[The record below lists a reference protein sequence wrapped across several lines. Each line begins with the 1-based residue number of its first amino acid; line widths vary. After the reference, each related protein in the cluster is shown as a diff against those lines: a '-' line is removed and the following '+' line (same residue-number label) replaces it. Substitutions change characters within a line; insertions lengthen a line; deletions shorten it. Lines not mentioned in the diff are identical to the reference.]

1 MELYSY
7 EVEGD
12 PELLKLKIG
21 GDWIVRDRVPAEQLV
36 QPLEAII
43 QRAIRQRITLD
54 LRQVERDVV
63 VARGRYHSS
72 PLPDHAEDEIEIYA
86 REIAKEDDDRGG
98 GAGVFP
104 HFLRSMEKWIGRPI
118 VNEVDLPPKKNIA
131 WHYNRREAP
140 TEKAR
145 RDDREGALVL
155 KHLEEQTG
163 LTFTREKRSIRIL
176 FVQRA
181 VASKQ
186 LFMKSGK

>member
-1 MELYSY
+1 MPILSY
-7 EVEGD
+7 WKV
-12 PELLKLKIG
+12 LIMQRLRLRLSAVL
-21 GDWIVRDRVPAEQLV
+21 WLV
-36 QPLEAII
+36 AIAATMLSYCHI
-43 QRAIRQRITLD
+43 RASRITLE
-54 LRQVERDVV
+54 LRQVEGDVV
-63 VARGRYHSS
+63 VARGRYHSF

-86 REIAKEDDDRGG
+86 REIAKEEDDRGG

-104 HFLRSMEKWIGRPI
+104 AFLRSMEKWIGRPI

-131 WHYNRREAP
+131 WHFNRREAP

-176 FVQRA
+176 FVQLA